1 MIKTFGL
8 THLALSVREKERAYR
23 FYHDV
28 FGMEEYYRD
37 ATSIQAKT
45 PNCHDVIAFQ
55 EAEPRPGISAGVMH
69 FGFRLR
75 TPDDIDA
82 AVEAVI
88 AAGGTVRRRG
98 EFAPGIPFAFV
109 NDPDGYEVEI
119 WYE

>member
-1 MIKTFGL
+1 MIRTFGL
-8 THLALSVREKERAYR
+8 THLALSVRDKERAYR

-45 PNCHDVIAFQ
+45 PDCHDVIAFQ
-55 EAEPRPGISAGVMH
+55 EAESGPGVSAGVMH
-69 FGFRLR
+69 FGFRLLR
-75 TPDDIDA
+75 PEDIDA
-82 AVEAVI
+82 AVEAVL
-88 AAGGTVRRRG
+88 AAGGRLLDRG
-98 EFAPGIPFAFV
+98 EFEPGVPYAFV